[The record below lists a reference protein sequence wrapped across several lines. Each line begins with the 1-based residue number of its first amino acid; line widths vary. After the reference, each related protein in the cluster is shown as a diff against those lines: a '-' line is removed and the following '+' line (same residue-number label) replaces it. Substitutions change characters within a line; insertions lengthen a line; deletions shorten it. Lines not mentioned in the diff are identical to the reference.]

1 MPTTARARR
10 PARSASVGSSKAF
23 RTLTSIRLHLLAH
36 VSERVHEREYRRRFG
51 LNLAQCRI
59 IGIIGSHGTP
69 SFRKVCEELALHK
82 AHVSRLV
89 SQLVRKGLVSRR
101 VPEHDQR
108 TAELALTATGKAV
121 NAKLYTAAVALNAEW
136 LDVLSAGQRAAF
148 SIVLDMLTAQ
158 LQVMSARRK
167 KPRKDAEAE

>member
-1 MPTTARARR
+1 MATTKSIKRT
-10 PARSASVGSSKAF
+10 ARSAPSGPAKAF

-36 VSERVHEREYRRRFG
+36 VSERVHEREYRKRFG
-51 LNLAQCRI
+51 LNLAHCRI

-89 SQLVRKGLVSRR
+89 SQLVRKGLVSRH

-108 TAELALTATGKAV
+108 TAELALTAAGKTL
-121 NAKLYTAAVALNAEW
+121 NMQLYREAIALNAEW
-136 LDVLSAGQRAAF
+136 LEVLSAGQRATF

-158 LQVMSARRK
+158 LSVMAERRK
-167 KPRKDAEAE
+167 KSRRLIAPK